1 MPFYKLLSAKLGH
14 VLVLYGGWGLFT
26 ISFLDSSFLSFPLIN
41 DLLLIH
47 LASLAP
53 GKALIY
59 ALQCAAGSVLGAAIV
74 YAVARGGGDLLWR
87 KRSSEKGGRVGQW
100 LERNDFIAVV
110 VASLLPPPVP
120 FKIFAISAGVLRVSF
135 LRFTLALVV
144 GRGLRFGAGAYI
156 GVRYGARAE
165 AYLKANMGWASVGTV
180 VFIVGAT
187 FLYRRLASRL
197 QGAPP
202 TFPGSTPSQPS

>member
-1 MPFYKLLSAKLGH
+1 MPFSKLLTAKLGH
-14 VLVLYGGWGLFT
+14 ILAVYGGWGLFA

-47 LASLAP
+47 LASQRP

-87 KRSSEKGGRVGQW
+87 KRSPHKVSRVRQW
-100 LERNDFIAVV
+100 LERNDFVAVA

-120 FKIFAISAGVLRVSF
+120 FKLFAISAGVLRVSF
-135 LRFTLALVV
+135 LRFTLALAV
-144 GRGLRFGAGAYI
+144 GRGLRFAAGAYM
-156 GVRYGARAE
+156 GVRYGVRAE
-165 AYLKANMGWASVGTV
+165 TYLKENMGWASLGTV
-180 VFIVGAT
+180 AFIVGAT
-187 FLYRRLASRL
+187 LLYRRVSGRQRGEAP
-197 QGAPP
+197 GA
-202 TFPGSTPSQPS
+202 PGSTPSQPS